1 MRIGERSSQRILPG
15 DLALRRVP
23 GGGRRRSPDLAGL
36 REPRKAPEGA
46 APALP
51 VNGSPSEG
59 LLRKGFQAVCLVVR
73 SPRLA
78 SVSKCLIT
86 CRPVAGCVL
95 FQLEDMREQAPAR
108 ASGEG
113 PLSWVAPV
121 DLFAYSTENNYD
133 KNACNR
139 IGRG

>member
-1 MRIGERSSQRILPG
+1 MRIGERSSQCVLPG

-36 REPRKAPEGA
+36 REPRKAPVERLSQRGA
-46 APALP
+46 SQKALA
-51 VNGSPSEG
+51 S
-59 LLRKGFQAVCLVVR
+59 RLVVR

-78 SVSKCLIT
+78 CVRKCLIT

-133 KNACNR
+133 KNACNG